1 MIIFVNNIKQ
11 NIMKNIKVAVNYCGI
26 EFEVK
31 GFYIKG
37 DDYDYTG
44 SCIEDVEILIE
55 GVDVYQIL
63 YTKQMNDII
72 DLAIHE
78 IED

>member
-1 MIIFVNNIKQ
+1 
-11 NIMKNIKVAVNYCGI
+11 MKKIKVAVNYCNI

-37 DDYDYTG
+37 SDYDYTG
-44 SCIEDVEILIE
+44 SCIEDEEILIQ
-55 GVDVYQIL
+55 GVDVYEIL
-63 YTKQMNDII
+63 STKQMNDII
-72 DLAIHE
+72 DLAIQE

>member
-1 MIIFVNNIKQ
+1 
-11 NIMKNIKVAVNYCGI
+11 MKNIKVAVNYCGI

-37 DDYDYTG
+37 DDYDNTG
-44 SCIEDVEILIE
+44 SYLEDEDILIE
-55 GVDVYQIL
+55 GVDVYEILSTNQI
-63 YTKQMNDII
+63 NDII

-78 IED
+78 IEN

>member
-1 MIIFVNNIKQ
+1 
-11 NIMKNIKVAVNYCGI
+11 MKKVKVAVNYCGI

-37 DDYDYTG
+37 DDEDYTG
-44 SCIEDVEILIE
+44 SCIEDEEILIE
-55 GVDVYQIL
+55 GVDVYEIL
-63 YTKQMNDII
+63 STKQMNDII
-72 DLAIHE
+72 DLAIGI

>member
-1 MIIFVNNIKQ
+1 MEKVN
-11 NIMKNIKVAVNYCGI
+11 VTVNYCDI

-37 DDYDYTG
+37 SDYDYTG
-44 SCIEDVEILIE
+44 SCIEDEQILIQGIDVWEILSQK
-55 GVDVYQIL
+55 QI
-63 YTKQMNDII
+63 NDII
-72 DLAIHE
+72 DLAIQE

>member
-1 MIIFVNNIKQ
+1 
-11 NIMKNIKVAVNYCGI
+11 MKTIKVAVNYCGI

-63 YTKQMNDII
+63 STKQMNDII

>member
-1 MIIFVNNIKQ
+1 
-11 NIMKNIKVAVNYCGI
+11 MKKVSVTVNYCDI

-37 DDYDYTG
+37 DEYDNTG
-44 SCIEDVEILIE
+44 SCIEDDEILIQ
-55 GVDVYQIL
+55 GIDVWEILSQKQI
-63 YTKQMNDII
+63 NDIL
-72 DLAIHE
+72 DLAIQQ